1 MKKTQEN
8 FLTIFSLEVQTINF
22 IARYDTIDET
32 ERIGGNM
39 IVVFEGIVM
48 CFILLMYCVVG
59 IRNGAVGLVCLY
71 EDDVQNRVVELGLV
85 TKKQIKKQFIISTII
100 LFVPLFTLV
109 PYMVYGVNGVT
120 DFTEGFIQMTIIL
133 MILGF
138 FDRFFIDWYWVGHT
152 KSWII
157 PGTEDLRPYIPI
169 KMLIIKW
176 LGTLV
181 GYPLIALLIAKV
193 MTFIV

>member
-1 MKKTQEN
+1 
-8 FLTIFSLEVQTINF
+8 
-22 IARYDTIDET
+22 
-32 ERIGGNM
+32 
-39 IVVFEGIVM
+39 
-48 CFILLMYCVVG
+48 
-59 IRNGAVGLVCLY
+59 
-71 EDDVQNRVVELGLV
+71 
-85 TKKQIKKQFIISTII
+85 
-100 LFVPLFTLV
+100 
-109 PYMVYGVNGVT
+109 MVYGVNGVT

-152 KSWII
+152 KSWLI
-157 PGTEDLRPYIPI
+157 PRTEDLRPYIPI

>member
-1 MKKTQEN
+1 
-8 FLTIFSLEVQTINF
+8 
-22 IARYDTIDET
+22 
-32 ERIGGNM
+32 
-39 IVVFEGIVM
+39 
-48 CFILLMYCVVG
+48 MYCVVG

-85 TKKQIKKQFIISTII
+85 TKKQIKKQFIISTIV

-157 PGTEDLRPYIPI
+157 PGTEDLRPYIPV

>member
-1 MKKTQEN
+1 
-8 FLTIFSLEVQTINF
+8 
-22 IARYDTIDET
+22 
-32 ERIGGNM
+32 M

-120 DFTEGFIQMTIIL
+120 DFTKGFIQMTIIL

>member
-1 MKKTQEN
+1 MKILKE
-8 FLTIFSLEVQTINF
+8 LE
-22 IARYDTIDET
+22 E
-32 ERIGGNM
+32 NM

-152 KSWII
+152 KAWLI
-157 PGTEDLRPYIPI
+157 PGTEDLQPYIPL

>member
-1 MKKTQEN
+1 
-8 FLTIFSLEVQTINF
+8 
-22 IARYDTIDET
+22 
-32 ERIGGNM
+32 M
-39 IVVFEGIVM
+39 IIVFEGIVM

-152 KSWII
+152 KAWLI
-157 PGTEDLRPYIPI
+157 PGTEDLQPYIPL